1 MINFTGV
8 DIQFN
13 SIVSFLKKELTF
25 HSVCRQLVCKQ
36 IIQTKATQLSIEVI
50 EDEIQA
56 EADYLRR
63 DLRLES
69 AQKTLEW
76 LQEKMI
82 TADEW
87 EESIHDRLLMQKLAK
102 VMFWE
107 AATHHFYQRK
117 LDYESVSL
125 YKIITSNKKLAQ
137 ELTYQIEEKET
148 SFFEAAHHY
157 DSNTERRRCCG
168 YEGEISRWALA
179 PDVAACVF
187 AAPAKTVIG
196 PMVLDQEYG
205 LFFVDE
211 FIKPELTEDLHR
223 TICDR
228 LFYEWLEAEL
238 QRNAS

>member
-1 MINFTGV
+1 
-8 DIQFN
+8 
-13 SIVSFLKKELTF
+13 
-25 HSVCRQLVCKQ
+25 
-36 IIQTKATQLSIEVI
+36 
-50 EDEIQA
+50 
-56 EADYLRR
+56 
-63 DLRLES
+63 
-69 AQKTLEW
+69 
-76 LQEKMI
+76 
-82 TADEW
+82 
-87 EESIHDRLLMQKLAK
+87 
-102 VMFWE
+102 
-107 AATHHFYQRK
+107 
-117 LDYESVSL
+117 
-125 YKIITSNKKLAQ
+125 
-137 ELTYQIEEKET
+137 
-148 SFFEAAHHY
+148 
-157 DSNTERRRCCG
+157 TERRRCCG